1 LYIADCAGRIDISAA
16 IDVGFEGMDTLKVK
30 IKIKVKGGGQ
40 ECPARIRT
48 RG

>member
-1 LYIADCAGRIDISAA
+1 VGRIDISAA

-30 IKIKVKGGGQ
+30 IKVKGGGQ